1 MSRTKKNI
9 QNCREKKI
17 FKNVKKKKEEKIIYK
32 NVKTIL
38 FQAKLFFFK
47 NGLFLLFQF
56 RGKSRFS
63 RIPQKKV
70 FSSDYICES

>member
-1 MSRTKKNI
+1 MSEPAQKMLKLYYFK
-9 QNCREKKI
+9 QN
-17 FKNVKKKKEEKIIYK
+17 Y
-32 NVKTIL
+32 IL
-38 FQAKLFFFK
+38 KLFFFK